1 MIVDDILNAKGS
13 IVKTTLPGSS
23 IQRAAEKMAAEKV
36 GALVVSDH
44 RGVLLGIITERDVAL
59 GLAAYGRGLHD
70 LTVSSLMT
78 HSVVTCMRTDSLA
91 KISRIMTE
99 RRLRHL
105 PVSEAGQLV
114 GLVSIGDVLKSRLD
128 EMQLET
134 SVLRDIALAA
144 R

>member
-1 MIVDDILNAKGS
+1 MIVDDILDAKGS
-13 IVKTTLPGSS
+13 VVKTTLPGSS
-23 IQRAAEKMAAEKV
+23 IQSAAEKMAAEKV
-36 GALVVSDH
+36 GALVVTDH
-44 RGVLLGIITERDVAL
+44 RGVLLGIITERDIAN
-59 GLAAYGRGLHD
+59 GLAAYARGVHD
-70 LTVSSLMT
+70 LQVSSLMT
-78 HSVVTCMRTDSLA
+78 HSVVTCTRTDSIA
-91 KISRIMTE
+91 KISRVMTE

-105 PVSEAGQLV
+105 PVSEGDRLV